1 MAPVES
7 PSTLGLRRD
16 HLGTGPVTVAAMHE
30 ALPFHGG
37 GPQHAAGQLAP
48 PSAPSPSYPA
58 PPSAAS
64 YPPVPQPLAPI
75 THPQP
80 SYAQAQAAQA
90 PAPQAPAPPPQPAGP
105 PPRLASLPNDA
116 WKLAPSTT
124 VFPLAPPTA
133 AQAVQAFQERLQA
146 HARAIAPQAQPMA
159 SQPAQ
164 QSYLQQPQGSYAQQA
179 AEQSVPVPASLGQH
193 APRLTLEQ
201 YACMAAE
208 LAVAPANAAQVR
220 LRYGL
225 DDTSHLAEQGSWQR
239 RFSQD
244 SQLFASYSSLF
255 QHYRDW
261 LNQNGR
267 R

>member
-1 MAPVES
+1 M
-7 PSTLGLRRD
+7 
-16 HLGTGPVTVAAMHE
+16 
-30 ALPFHGG
+30 
-37 GPQHAAGQLAP
+37 
-48 PSAPSPSYPA
+48 
-58 PPSAAS
+58 
-64 YPPVPQPLAPI
+64 
-75 THPQP
+75 
-80 SYAQAQAAQA
+80 
-90 PAPQAPAPPPQPAGP
+90 
-105 PPRLASLPNDA
+105 
-116 WKLAPSTT
+116 
-124 VFPLAPPTA
+124 
-133 AQAVQAFQERLQA
+133 ERW
-146 HARAIAPQAQPMA
+146 
-159 SQPAQ
+159 
-164 QSYLQQPQGSYAQQA
+164 
-179 AEQSVPVPASLGQH
+179 PVPASLGQH